1 MKLKLIDRNL
11 ISNITWEVI
20 DKMKSKILIT
30 AITTT
35 LLIPLT
41 NISTKAISNVT
52 SLQTNLA
59 MNQIKGVYYL
69 VR

>member
-30 AITTT
+30 ATTTT

>member
-30 AITTT
+30 ATTTT

-59 MNQIKGVYYL
+59 MIQIKGVYYL

>member
-41 NISTKAISNVT
+41 NISTKAISNIT
-52 SLQTNLA
+52 SLQTNLT